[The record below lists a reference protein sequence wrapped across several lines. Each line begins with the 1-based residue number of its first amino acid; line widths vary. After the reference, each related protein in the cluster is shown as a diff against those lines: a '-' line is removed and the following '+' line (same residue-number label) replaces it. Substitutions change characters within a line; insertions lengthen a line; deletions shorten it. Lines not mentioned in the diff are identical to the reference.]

1 MADEEKTAKEAIKEQ
16 GERVAKI
23 TKKGFDLKARLEGRG
38 LRRASIT
45 LYLDEELG
53 VELGNAYD
61 EMAEV
66 PGYPIPQRRR
76 KRSGVIGDLDA
87 LYEEKAEV
95 EGRISKEVLD
105 SATDGKSETPEGGD
119 GRRETHSKYEDA
131 LKSVSE
137 QIEKLE
143 ERKAELVAELERTGL
158 VVQLRAVPPVIEKDC
173 RRKAKA
179 TLGIESKNIPDDMIE
194 EMRKTELA
202 HLMAMVIQS
211 VTDIATD
218 SANDDV
224 TYQDA
229 IDLMD
234 FLPPGQWSRLDEKLY
249 EVQFT
254 DAISRQ
260 IESQEDFS

>member
-23 TKKGFDLKARLEGRG
+23 TKKGFDLKALLEGRG

-61 EMAEV
+61 EMVQV
-66 PGYPIPQRRR
+66 PGYPMPQRRR

-87 LYEEKAEV
+87 LYEEKAGV
-95 EGRISKEVLD
+95 EERISKEVLD
-105 SATDGKSETPEGGD
+105 NASDGKPETAEEAD
-119 GRRETHSKYEDA
+119 GRHKIHSKYEDV
-131 LKSVSE
+131 LKSLTE
-137 QIEKLE
+137 QIENLE
-143 ERKAELVAELERTGL
+143 ERKAELIAELEKTGL

-173 RRKAKA
+173 RRKAKE
-179 TLGIESKNIPDDMIE
+179 TLGIQSKNVPEDLMED
-194 EMRKTELA
+194 MRKTELA
-202 HLMAMVIQS
+202 HLMTVTIQS
-211 VTDIATD
+211 IPDIATD
-218 SANDDV
+218 TVNDDV

-234 FLPPGQWSRLDEKLY
+234 LLPPGQWSRLDEKLY

>member
-1 MADEEKTAKEAIKEQ
+1 MADEEKTAKDAIREQ

-53 VELGNAYD
+53 IELGDAYD
-61 EMAEV
+61 EMVDV
-66 PGYPIPQRRR
+66 PGFPIPQRRR
-76 KRSGVIGDLDA
+76 KRFGIIGDLDA
-87 LYEEKAEV
+87 LYEERAEI
-95 EGRISKEVLD
+95 EERINKEILD
-105 SATDGKSETPEGGD
+105 NATDGKPETPKEAD
-119 GRRETHSKYEDA
+119 GRRDIHSKYEDV
-131 LKSVSE
+131 LKSLNE
-137 QIEKLE
+137 QIDKME
-143 ERKAELVAELERTGL
+143 ERKAELVAELAKTGL

-179 TLGIESKNIPDDMIE
+179 TLGIESKSIPDDMTD

-202 HLMAMVIQS
+202 HLMTVVIQS
-211 VTDIATD
+211 ITDVATD
-218 SANDDV
+218 TVNDDV
-224 TYQDA
+224 TYDDA
-229 IDLMD
+229 INLID
-234 FLPPGQWSRLDEKLY
+234 FLPPGQWSRLDEKIY